1 MVQVPTG
8 EKEYAT
14 ICEPCGRRGELGKS
28 HMNGVAGRRVEHSK
42 VGRGETGGGEG
53 RGGESCVSRVEVL
66 CSKAGVTS
74 KLLDACN
81 RPAAFCEVNSRRK
94 RSTKREKHFVTVGG
108 RFWPQKEEGLTW
120 RSSLP
125 RRRGRRIPSGRRRRR
140 KEGKRERKGGR
151 REGVDGAM
159 ECNCKRVEVGEVMEE
174 RQVVWDSFSLNS
186 FVQIALCRKQIVILL
201 R

>member
-1 MVQVPTG
+1 M
-8 EKEYAT
+8 
-14 ICEPCGRRGELGKS
+14 
-28 HMNGVAGRRVEHSK
+28 
-42 VGRGETGGGEG
+42 
-53 RGGESCVSRVEVL
+53 
-66 CSKAGVTS
+66 
-74 KLLDACN
+74 
-81 RPAAFCEVNSRRK
+81 
-94 RSTKREKHFVTVGG
+94 
-108 RFWPQKEEGLTW
+108 
-120 RSSLP
+120 P